1 MKILDAP
8 SLLSAVE
15 QRSKVYQELR
25 DEMQHVKIALKSVS
39 GLGDEF
45 TGKGADNIKAFYEDL
60 ALYTDTYLDF
70 IDMQKAFLDGVKGM
84 LDDES
89 LGGSTFIDEHFL
101 DAQLKQGIQNN
112 KDMVKEQKEALSTI
126 FDDISDLIE
135 LNVFSSKEVN
145 EHLDDANKKRKEAI
159 DAVHKLDHA
168 LKTEY
173 AKSEAIEKHL
183 TTFYTKMMAATGKGK
198 NAQPMYYDAKAFHE
212 TDVYKNHDKIDAQVK
227 AYLKL
232 KKEEK
237 EKRRIK
243 ELKEKL
249 NDPSCI
255 SEEKYFEIVDEI
267 GYENLSYDQKMYYSQ
282 LLQIKAQEEAS
293 EGFVDVVK
301 GAAVGLYDVA
311 KDTVVGIYDLV
322 TDPGGAVESVVTA
335 VSHPIETSKA
345 IGKSISDSFQ
355 KEVIDGDAYS
365 RSHWFAYATGS
376 LAEIVFGSKGA
387 GAITKTGT
395 TAAKTT
401 VKKGLEQGAKSLD
414 RVSIPNLLPYSPKF
428 QMAGGPKLPYNVFD
442 GENLKNKLLSMAKRL
457 DNNSGYGIS
466 KTGRRLP
473 APKSP
478 PTVVSYGDHYVR
490 WKRKKVLKP
499 NVVYSTKQGYTYTTD
514 HYGRIVK
521 VEASDLKYGEVK
533 RNQYAQSNSGKPD
546 RLLKDDGG
554 HLIASIFKGSG
565 DIDNLV
571 PMNSQI
577 NRSGGKWYEMEQRW
591 LRALRADPPKHVKIN
606 IEPVYKND
614 SLRPDS
620 FVVEY
625 NIGKRS
631 VREIILNQPGG

>member
-15 QRSKVYQELR
+15 QRSKAYHELQE
-25 DEMQHVKIALKSVS
+25 EMKLVKKALKGVS
-39 GLGDEF
+39 GLGDGF
-45 TGKGADNIKAFYEDL
+45 TGKGADNIKAFYNDL

-70 IDMQKAFLDGVKGM
+70 IDMQKAFLDGVKGK

-135 LNVFSSKEVN
+135 LQTFSSKKVD
-145 EHLDDANKKRKEAI
+145 EHLDDANKKRKDAIEAI
-159 DAVHKLDHA
+159 HTLDHV

-173 AKSEAIEKHL
+173 EVSEAIEKHL
-183 TTFYTKMMAATGKGK
+183 ATFYTKMMAATGKGK

-227 AYLKL
+227 AYIKV

-255 SEEKYFEIVDEI
+255 SVEKYFEIVDEI
-267 GYENLSYDQKMYYSQ
+267 GYENLSYDQKLYYSQ

-293 EGFVDVVK
+293 EVFVDSVK

-345 IGKSISDSFQ
+345 IGKAISDSFE

-376 LAEIVFGSKGA
+376 LAEIVFGSKGT

-401 VKKGLEQGAKSLD
+401 VKKGLEQGAKSID
-414 RVSIPNLLPYSPKF
+414 NVTIPNLLPYSPKF
-428 QMAGGPKLPYNVFD
+428 QLAGGGKLPYNVFD
-442 GENLKNKLLSMAKRL
+442 GENIKNKLLSMAKRL
-457 DNNSGYGIS
+457 DNSEGN
-466 KTGRRLP
+466 
-473 APKSP
+473 
-478 PTVVSYGDHYVR
+478 
-490 WKRKKVLKP
+490 
-499 NVVYSTKQGYTYTTD
+499 
-514 HYGRIVK
+514 
-521 VEASDLKYGEVK
+521 
-533 RNQYAQSNSGKPD
+533 
-546 RLLKDDGG
+546 GG
-554 HLIASIFKGSG
+554 HLTSSNKGYKG
-565 DIDNLV
+565 IDNANDITKLTV
-571 PMNSQI
+571 DDIPTAKSGNFNKFFNSLTSKELDELWKDKRIRKKIERQ
-577 NRSGGKWYEMEQRW
+577 
-591 LRALRADPPKHVKIN
+591 LR
-606 IEPVYKND
+606 E
-614 SLRPDS
+614 
-620 FVVEY
+620 
-625 NIGKRS
+625 
-631 VREIILNQPGG
+631 PGGLHEWHLVSRAPQFKHWNISAEEIKDLRTAITDVKFVNPNGVHGGLGSTKAHNELLAIIDTSSDYDTFVRRLNNWANYRLEGGVSSLPEGLKLK

>member
-1 MKILDAP
+1 LK
-8 SLLSAVE
+8 
-15 QRSKVYQELR
+15 K
-25 DEMQHVKIALKSVS
+25 ALQGVAN
-39 GLGDEF
+39 LGDEF
-45 TGKGADNIKAFYEDL
+45 TGKGADNIKAFYNDL
-60 ALYTDTYLDF
+60 ALYADTYLDF
-70 IDMQKAFLDGVKGM
+70 IDMQKAFLDGVKGK

-89 LGGSTFIDEHFL
+89 LGGSTFIDEYFL
-101 DAQLKQGIQNN
+101 DAQVKQGIKNN
-112 KDMVKEQKEALSTI
+112 KEMVEEQKEALTAI

-135 LNVFSSKEVN
+135 LQTFSSKKVD
-145 EHLDDANKKRKEAI
+145 EHLDNANEERKDAIEALHKI
-159 DAVHKLDHA
+159 DHE

-173 AKSEAIEKHL
+173 EKSEPIEKHL
-183 TTFYTKMMAATGKGK
+183 ATFYTKMMAATGKGK

-227 AYLKL
+227 AYLKV

-249 NDPSCI
+249 NDPSNM
-255 SEEKYFEIVDEI
+255 SVDQYFEIVDEI
-267 GYENLSYDQKMYYSQ
+267 GYENLSSEQKIYYGQ

-293 EGFVDVVK
+293 EVFIDSVK
-301 GAAVGLYDVA
+301 GAVVGLYDVA

-345 IGKSISDSFQ
+345 IGKAISDSFQ

-376 LAEIVFGSKGA
+376 LAEIVFGSKGT

-401 VKKGLEQGAKSLD
+401 VKKGLEQGAKSID

-428 QMAGGPKLPYNVFD
+428 QMAGGGKLPYNVFD

-457 DNNSGYGIS
+457 DNQPVYGIS

-478 PTVVSYGDHYVR
+478 PTVVKYGDHVIR
-490 WKRKKVLKP
+490 WNRKKALKP
-499 NVVYSTKQGYTYTTD
+499 NVVYTTKQGYTFTTD

-521 VEASDLKYGEVK
+521 VEANELKYGEIK
-533 RNQYAQSNSGKPD
+533 RNQYAQSNIGKPD
-546 RLLKDDGG
+546 RLPDDDGG

-577 NRSGGKWYEMEQRW
+577 NRSGGKWYTMEQEW
-591 LRALRADPPKHVKIN
+591 LAALKEVPPQHVEVSIRP
-606 IEPVYKND
+606 IYEGD
-614 SLRPDS
+614 SLRPDG

-625 NIGKRS
+625 KIDKRYK
-631 VREIILNQPGG
+631 REIIENQPGG

>member
-15 QRSKVYQELR
+15 RRSKAYHELQE
-25 DEMQHVKIALKSVS
+25 EMKLVKKALKGVS

-45 TGKGADNIKAFYEDL
+45 TGKGADNIKAFYNDL

-70 IDMQKAFLDGVKGM
+70 IDMQKAFLDGVKGK

-135 LNVFSSKEVN
+135 LQTFSSKEVD
-145 EHLDDANKKRKEAI
+145 EHLDDANKKRKDAIEAI
-159 DAVHKLDHA
+159 HTLDHA

-173 AKSEAIEKHL
+173 EKSEAIEKHL
-183 TTFYTKMMAATGKGK
+183 ATFYTKMMAATGKGK

-227 AYLKL
+227 AYLKV

-249 NDPSCI
+249 NDPSCL
-255 SEEKYFEIVDEI
+255 SVEKYFEIVDEI
-267 GYENLSYDQKMYYSQ
+267 GYENLSYDQKLYYSQ

-293 EGFVDVVK
+293 DVFVDSVK

-335 VSHPIETSKA
+335 VSHPIETSKV
-345 IGKSISDSFQ
+345 IGKAISDSFE

-401 VKKGLEQGAKSLD
+401 VKKGLEQGARSID
-414 RVSIPNLLPYSPKF
+414 NVTIPNLLPYSPKF
-428 QMAGGPKLPYNVFD
+428 QLAGGGKLPYNVFD
-442 GENLKNKLLSMAKRL
+442 GENIKNKLLSMAKRL
-457 DNNSGYGIS
+457 DNSEGN
-466 KTGRRLP
+466 
-473 APKSP
+473 
-478 PTVVSYGDHYVR
+478 
-490 WKRKKVLKP
+490 
-499 NVVYSTKQGYTYTTD
+499 
-514 HYGRIVK
+514 
-521 VEASDLKYGEVK
+521 
-533 RNQYAQSNSGKPD
+533 
-546 RLLKDDGG
+546 GG
-554 HLIASIFKGSG
+554 HLTSSNKGYKG
-565 DIDNLV
+565 IDNANDITKLTV
-571 PMNSQI
+571 DDIPTAKSGNFNKFFNSLTSKELDELWKDKRIRKKIERQ
-577 NRSGGKWYEMEQRW
+577 
-591 LRALRADPPKHVKIN
+591 LR
-606 IEPVYKND
+606 E
-614 SLRPDS
+614 
-620 FVVEY
+620 
-625 NIGKRS
+625 
-631 VREIILNQPGG
+631 PGGLHEWHLVSRAPQFKHWNISVEEIKDLRTAISDVKFVNPNGVHGGLGSTKAHNELLAIIDTSSDYDTFVRRLNNWANYRLEGGFSSLPEGLKLK

>member
-15 QRSKVYQELR
+15 QRSKAYQELR
-25 DEMQHVKIALKSVS
+25 DEMQLVKKALKSVS

-70 IDMQKAFLDGVKGM
+70 IDMQKAFLDGVKGK

-173 AKSEAIEKHL
+173 EKSEAIEKHL
-183 TTFYTKMMAATGKGK
+183 ATFYAKMMAATGKGK
-198 NAQPMYYDAKAFHE
+198 NAQPMYYDSKAFHE

-267 GYENLSYDQKMYYSQ
+267 GYENLSYDQKIYYSQ

-401 VKKGLEQGAKSLD
+401 VKKGLEQGARSID
-414 RVSIPNLLPYSPKF
+414 NVTIPNLLPYSPKF
-428 QMAGGPKLPYNVFD
+428 QLAGGGKLPYNVFD
-442 GENLKNKLLSMAKRL
+442 GENIKNKLLSMAKRL
-457 DNNSGYGIS
+457 DNSEGN
-466 KTGRRLP
+466 
-473 APKSP
+473 
-478 PTVVSYGDHYVR
+478 
-490 WKRKKVLKP
+490 
-499 NVVYSTKQGYTYTTD
+499 
-514 HYGRIVK
+514 
-521 VEASDLKYGEVK
+521 
-533 RNQYAQSNSGKPD
+533 
-546 RLLKDDGG
+546 GG
-554 HLIASIFKGSG
+554 HLTSSNKGSKG
-565 DIDNLV
+565 IDNANDITKLTV
-571 PMNSQI
+571 DDIPTAKSGNFNKFFNSLTSKELDELWKDKRIRKKIERQ
-577 NRSGGKWYEMEQRW
+577 
-591 LRALRADPPKHVKIN
+591 LR
-606 IEPVYKND
+606 E
-614 SLRPDS
+614 
-620 FVVEY
+620 
-625 NIGKRS
+625 
-631 VREIILNQPGG
+631 PGGLHEWHLVSRAPQFKHWNISAEEIKDLRTAISDVKFVNPNGVHGGLGSTKAHNELLAIIDTSSDYDTFVRRLNNWANYRLEGGVSSLPEGLKLK

>member
-25 DEMQHVKIALKSVS
+25 DEMQHVKKALKSVS

-70 IDMQKAFLDGVKGM
+70 IDMQKAFLDGVKGK

-126 FDDISDLIE
+126 FDDISDFIE

-145 EHLDDANKKRKEAI
+145 EHLDDANKKRKDAIEALHKI
-159 DAVHKLDHA
+159 DHE

-183 TTFYTKMMAATGKGK
+183 STFYAKMMAATGKGK

-227 AYLKL
+227 AYLKV

-249 NDPSCI
+249 NDPSCL

-401 VKKGLEQGAKSLD
+401 VKKGLEQGARSID
-414 RVSIPNLLPYSPKF
+414 NVTIPNLLPYSPKF
-428 QMAGGPKLPYNVFD
+428 QLAGGGKLPYNVFD
-442 GENLKNKLLSMAKRL
+442 GENIKNKLLSMAKRL
-457 DNNSGYGIS
+457 DNSEGN
-466 KTGRRLP
+466 
-473 APKSP
+473 
-478 PTVVSYGDHYVR
+478 
-490 WKRKKVLKP
+490 
-499 NVVYSTKQGYTYTTD
+499 
-514 HYGRIVK
+514 
-521 VEASDLKYGEVK
+521 
-533 RNQYAQSNSGKPD
+533 
-546 RLLKDDGG
+546 GG
-554 HLIASIFKGSG
+554 HLTSSNKGSKG
-565 DIDNLV
+565 IDNANEITKLTV
-571 PMNSQI
+571 DDIPTAKSGNFNKFFNSLTSKELDELWKDKRIRKKIERQ
-577 NRSGGKWYEMEQRW
+577 
-591 LRALRADPPKHVKIN
+591 LR
-606 IEPVYKND
+606 E
-614 SLRPDS
+614 
-620 FVVEY
+620 
-625 NIGKRS
+625 
-631 VREIILNQPGG
+631 PGGLHEWHLVSRAPQFKHWNISAEEIKDLRTAISDVKFVNPNGVHGGLGSTKAHNELLAIIDTSSDYDTFVRRLNNWANYRLEGGVSSLPEGLKLK

>member
-15 QRSKVYQELR
+15 QRSKAYQELQ
-25 DEMQHVKIALKSVS
+25 DEMQHVKKALKSVS

-70 IDMQKAFLDGVKGM
+70 IDMQKAFLDGVKGK

-145 EHLDDANKKRKEAI
+145 EHLDDANKKRKDAI
-159 DAVHKLDHA
+159 ETVHKIDHE

-173 AKSEAIEKHL
+173 AKSEAVEKHL
-183 TTFYTKMMAATGKGK
+183 STFYVKMMAATGKGK

-227 AYLKL
+227 AYLKV

-249 NDPSCI
+249 NDPSCL

-282 LLQIKAQEEAS
+282 LLQIKAQEEAT

-401 VKKGLEQGAKSLD
+401 VKKGLEQGARSID
-414 RVSIPNLLPYSPKF
+414 NVTIPNLLPYSPKF
-428 QMAGGPKLPYNVFD
+428 QLAGGGKLPYNVFD
-442 GENLKNKLLSMAKRL
+442 GENIKNKLLSMAKRL
-457 DNNSGYGIS
+457 DNSEGNGGPLTSSNKGSKGIDNANDITKLTVDDIPTAKSGNFNKFFNSLTSKELDELWKDKRIRKKIERQLREPGGLHEWHLVSRAPQFKHWNIS
-466 KTGRRLP
+466 AEEIKDLRTAISDVKFVNPNGVHGGLGSTKAHNELLAIIDTSSDYDTFVRRLNNW
-473 APKSP
+473 ANYRLEGG
-478 PTVVSYGDHYVR
+478 VSSLPEG
-490 WKRKKVLKP
+490 LK
-499 NVVYSTKQGYTYTTD
+499 
-514 HYGRIVK
+514 
-521 VEASDLKYGEVK
+521 LK
-533 RNQYAQSNSGKPD
+533 
-546 RLLKDDGG
+546 
-554 HLIASIFKGSG
+554 
-565 DIDNLV
+565 
-571 PMNSQI
+571 
-577 NRSGGKWYEMEQRW
+577 
-591 LRALRADPPKHVKIN
+591 
-606 IEPVYKND
+606 
-614 SLRPDS
+614 
-620 FVVEY
+620 
-625 NIGKRS
+625 
-631 VREIILNQPGG
+631 

>member
-15 QRSKVYQELR
+15 QRSKAYHELQE
-25 DEMQHVKIALKSVS
+25 EMKLVKKALKGVS

-45 TGKGADNIKAFYEDL
+45 TGKGADNIKAFYNDL
-60 ALYTDTYLDF
+60 VLYTDTYLDF
-70 IDMQKAFLDGVKGM
+70 IDMQKAFLDGVKGK

-135 LNVFSSKEVN
+135 LQTFSSKKVD
-145 EHLDDANKKRKEAI
+145 EHLDDANKKRKDAIEAI
-159 DAVHKLDHA
+159 HTLDHV

-173 AKSEAIEKHL
+173 EKSEAIEKHL
-183 TTFYTKMMAATGKGK
+183 ATFYTKMMAATGKGK

-227 AYLKL
+227 AYLKV

-255 SEEKYFEIVDEI
+255 SVEKYFEIVDEI

-293 EGFVDVVK
+293 EVFVDSVK

-345 IGKSISDSFQ
+345 IGKAISDSFE

-376 LAEIVFGSKGA
+376 LAEIVFGSKGT

-401 VKKGLEQGAKSLD
+401 VKKGLEQGAKSID
-414 RVSIPNLLPYSPKF
+414 NVTIPNLLPYSPKF
-428 QMAGGPKLPYNVFD
+428 QLAGGGKLPYNVFD
-442 GENLKNKLLSMAKRL
+442 GENIKNKLLSMAKRL
-457 DNNSGYGIS
+457 DN
-466 KTGRRLP
+466 
-473 APKSP
+473 
-478 PTVVSYGDHYVR
+478 
-490 WKRKKVLKP
+490 
-499 NVVYSTKQGYTYTTD
+499 
-514 HYGRIVK
+514 
-521 VEASDLKYGEVK
+521 SDG
-533 RNQYAQSNSGKPD
+533 N
-546 RLLKDDGG
+546 GG
-554 HLIASIFKGSG
+554 HLTSSNKGYKG
-565 DIDNLV
+565 IDNANDITKLTV
-571 PMNSQI
+571 DDIPTAKSGNFNKFFNSLTSKELDELWKDKRIRKKIERQ
-577 NRSGGKWYEMEQRW
+577 
-591 LRALRADPPKHVKIN
+591 LR
-606 IEPVYKND
+606 E
-614 SLRPDS
+614 
-620 FVVEY
+620 
-625 NIGKRS
+625 
-631 VREIILNQPGG
+631 PGGLHEWHLVSRAPQFKHWNISAEEIKDLRTAISDVKFVNPNGVHGGLGSTKAHNELLAIIDTSSDYDTFVRRLNNWANYRLEGGVSSLPEGLKLK

>member
-15 QRSKVYQELR
+15 QRSKAYHELQE
-25 DEMQHVKIALKSVS
+25 EMQLVKKALKSVS

-70 IDMQKAFLDGVKGM
+70 IDMQKAFLDGVKGK

-89 LGGSTFIDEHFL
+89 LGGTTFIDEHFL

-159 DAVHKLDHA
+159 DAVHKIDHE

-183 TTFYTKMMAATGKGK
+183 STFYAKMIAATGKGK

-227 AYLKL
+227 TYLKV

-301 GAAVGLYDVA
+301 GTAVGLYDVA

-401 VKKGLEQGAKSLD
+401 VKKGLEQGARSID
-414 RVSIPNLLPYSPKF
+414 NVTIPNLLPYSPKF
-428 QMAGGPKLPYNVFD
+428 QLAGGGKLPYNVFD
-442 GENLKNKLLSMAKRL
+442 GENIKNKLLSMAKRL
-457 DNNSGYGIS
+457 DNSEGN
-466 KTGRRLP
+466 
-473 APKSP
+473 
-478 PTVVSYGDHYVR
+478 
-490 WKRKKVLKP
+490 
-499 NVVYSTKQGYTYTTD
+499 
-514 HYGRIVK
+514 
-521 VEASDLKYGEVK
+521 
-533 RNQYAQSNSGKPD
+533 
-546 RLLKDDGG
+546 GG
-554 HLIASIFKGSG
+554 HLTSSNKGYKG
-565 DIDNLV
+565 IDNANDITKLTV
-571 PMNSQI
+571 DDIPTAKSGNFNKFFNSLTSKELDELWKDKRIRKKIERQ
-577 NRSGGKWYEMEQRW
+577 
-591 LRALRADPPKHVKIN
+591 LR
-606 IEPVYKND
+606 E
-614 SLRPDS
+614 
-620 FVVEY
+620 
-625 NIGKRS
+625 
-631 VREIILNQPGG
+631 PGGLHEWHLVSRAPQFKHWNISAEEIKDLRTAISDVKFVNPNGVHGGLGSTKAHNELLAIIDTSSDYDTFVRRLNNWANYRLEGGVSSLPKGLKLK

>member
-8 SLLSAVE
+8 SLISAVE
-15 QRSKVYQELR
+15 KRSKAYEQLR
-25 DEMQHVKIALKSVS
+25 EEITDLKKALESVS

-45 TGKGADNIKAFYEDL
+45 TGKGADNIKAFYADL
-60 ALYTDTYLDF
+60 ALYADTYLDF
-70 IDMQKAFLDGVKGM
+70 IDMQKAFLDGVKGK

-145 EHLDDANKKRKEAI
+145 EHLAEANKKRKEAI
-159 DAVHKLDHA
+159 EALHKIDHE

-183 TTFYTKMMAATGKGK
+183 ATFYAKMMVATGKGK
-198 NAQPMYYDAKAFHE
+198 NARTMYYDAKAFHE

-227 AYLKL
+227 AYLKV

-387 GAITKTGT
+387 GAITKTGR

-401 VKKGLEQGAKSLD
+401 VKKGLEQGARSLD

-428 QMAGGPKLPYNVFD
+428 QMAGGPKSAV
-442 GENLKNKLLSMAKRL
+442 
-457 DNNSGYGIS
+457 
-466 KTGRRLP
+466 
-473 APKSP
+473 
-478 PTVVSYGDHYVR
+478 
-490 WKRKKVLKP
+490 
-499 NVVYSTKQGYTYTTD
+499 
-514 HYGRIVK
+514 
-521 VEASDLKYGEVK
+521 
-533 RNQYAQSNSGKPD
+533 
-546 RLLKDDGG
+546 
-554 HLIASIFKGSG
+554 
-565 DIDNLV
+565 
-571 PMNSQI
+571 
-577 NRSGGKWYEMEQRW
+577 
-591 LRALRADPPKHVKIN
+591 
-606 IEPVYKND
+606 
-614 SLRPDS
+614 
-620 FVVEY
+620 
-625 NIGKRS
+625 
-631 VREIILNQPGG
+631 

>member
-15 QRSKVYQELR
+15 QRSKAYHELQE
-25 DEMQHVKIALKSVS
+25 EMKLVKKALKGVS
-39 GLGDEF
+39 GLGDGF
-45 TGKGADNIKAFYEDL
+45 TGKGADNIKAFYNDL

-70 IDMQKAFLDGVKGM
+70 IDMQKAFLDGVKGK

-135 LNVFSSKEVN
+135 LQTFSSKKVD
-145 EHLDDANKKRKEAI
+145 EHLDDANKKRKDAIEAI
-159 DAVHKLDHA
+159 HTLDHV

-173 AKSEAIEKHL
+173 EKSEAIEKHL
-183 TTFYTKMMAATGKGK
+183 ATFYTKMMAATGKGK

-227 AYLKL
+227 AYIKV

-255 SEEKYFEIVDEI
+255 SVEKYFEIVDEI
-267 GYENLSYDQKMYYSQ
+267 GYENLSYDQKLYYSQ

-293 EGFVDVVK
+293 EVFVDSVK

-345 IGKSISDSFQ
+345 IGKAISDSFE

-376 LAEIVFGSKGA
+376 LAEIVFGSKGT

-401 VKKGLEQGAKSLD
+401 VKKGLEQGAKSID
-414 RVSIPNLLPYSPKF
+414 NVTIPNLLPYSPKF
-428 QMAGGPKLPYNVFD
+428 QLAGGGKLPYNVFD
-442 GENLKNKLLSMAKRL
+442 GENIKNKLLSMAKRL
-457 DNNSGYGIS
+457 DNSEGN
-466 KTGRRLP
+466 
-473 APKSP
+473 
-478 PTVVSYGDHYVR
+478 
-490 WKRKKVLKP
+490 
-499 NVVYSTKQGYTYTTD
+499 
-514 HYGRIVK
+514 
-521 VEASDLKYGEVK
+521 
-533 RNQYAQSNSGKPD
+533 
-546 RLLKDDGG
+546 GG
-554 HLIASIFKGSG
+554 HLTSSNKGYKG
-565 DIDNLV
+565 IDNANDITKLTV
-571 PMNSQI
+571 DDIPTAKSGNFNKFFNSLTSKELDELWKDKRIRKKIERQ
-577 NRSGGKWYEMEQRW
+577 
-591 LRALRADPPKHVKIN
+591 LR
-606 IEPVYKND
+606 E
-614 SLRPDS
+614 
-620 FVVEY
+620 
-625 NIGKRS
+625 
-631 VREIILNQPGG
+631 PGGLHEWHLVSRAPQFKHWNISAEEIKDLRTAITDVKFVNPNGVHGGLGSTKAHNELLAIIDTSSDYDTFVRRLNNWANYRLEGGVSSLPEGLKLK

>member
-1 MKILDAP
+1 MRILDAP

-15 QRSKVYQELR
+15 QRSKVYRELR
-25 DEMQHVKIALKSVS
+25 DEMQHVKKALKSVS

-70 IDMQKAFLDGVKGM
+70 IDMQKAFLDGIKGK

-145 EHLDDANKKRKEAI
+145 EHLDDANKKRKDAI
-159 DAVHKLDHA
+159 EAVHKIDNE

-183 TTFYTKMMAATGKGK
+183 ATFYAKMMAATGKGK

-227 AYLKL
+227 AYLKV

-282 LLQIKAQEEAS
+282 LLQFKAQEEAS

-322 TDPGGAVESVVTA
+322 TDPRGAVESVVTA

-345 IGKSISDSFQ
+345 IGKAISDSY
-355 KEVIDGDAYS
+355 ERDMVNGDSYS
-365 RSHWFAYATGS
+365 RAHWVSYATGTIATS
-376 LAEIVFGSKGA
+376 IFGTKGLGSVSKTGVTT
-387 GAITKTGT
+387 TKTAVVSGVN
-395 TAAKTT
+395 KT
-401 VKKGLEQGAKSLD
+401 KDFANNI
-414 RVSIPNLLPYSPKF
+414 SIYDLLPYSPKH
-428 QMAGGPKLPYNVFD
+428 QLAGIANVPYNVVD
-442 GENLKNKLLSMAKRL
+442 GASLKERLVMLAEGIKNPRTRLPRSNGRWEGVPGNGKWYSDNPKVKAVTGGKPVEFIDNRPNFTPWEKGRLHFKEGKLTGEKSDFSLVYKKLKKQYGFKSQHEAKEWLVKVKLTPHHL
-457 DNNSGYGIS
+457 DN
-466 KTGRRLP
+466 KTIQLV
-473 APKSP
+473 
-478 PTVVSYGDHYVR
+478 PTDLH
-490 WKRKKVLKP
+490 K
-499 NVVYSTKQGYTYTTD
+499 NVPHIGA
-514 HYGRIVK
+514 
-521 VEASDLKYGEVK
+521 ASDL
-533 RNQYAQSNSGKPD
+533 R
-546 RLLKDDGG
+546 GG
-554 HLIASIFKGSG
+554 
-565 DIDNLV
+565 
-571 PMNSQI
+571 
-577 NRSGGKWYEMEQRW
+577 Y
-591 LRALRADPPKHVKIN
+591 
-606 IEPVYKND
+606 
-614 SLRPDS
+614 
-620 FVVEY
+620 
-625 NIGKRS
+625 
-631 VREIILNQPGG
+631 

>member
-25 DEMQHVKIALKSVS
+25 DEMQHVKKALKSVS

-70 IDMQKAFLDGVKGM
+70 IDMQKAFLDGVKGK

-145 EHLDDANKKRKEAI
+145 EHLDDANKKRKDAI
-159 DAVHKLDHA
+159 ETVHKIDHE

-173 AKSEAIEKHL
+173 AKSEAVEKHL
-183 TTFYTKMMAATGKGK
+183 STFYVKMMAATGKGK

-227 AYLKL
+227 AYLKV

-249 NDPSCI
+249 NDPSCL

-282 LLQIKAQEEAS
+282 LLQIKAQEEAT

-401 VKKGLEQGAKSLD
+401 VKKGLEQGARSID
-414 RVSIPNLLPYSPKF
+414 NVTIPNLLPYSPKF
-428 QMAGGPKLPYNVFD
+428 QLAGGGKLPYNVFD
-442 GENLKNKLLSMAKRL
+442 GENIKNKLLSMAKRL
-457 DNNSGYGIS
+457 DNSEGNGGPLTSSNKGSKGIDNANDITKLTVDDIPTAKSGNFNKFFNSLTSKELDELWKDKRIRKKIERQLREPGGLHEWHLVSRAPQFKHWNIS
-466 KTGRRLP
+466 AEEIKDLRTAISDVKFVNPNGVHGGLGSTKAHNELLAIIDTSSDYDTFVRRLNNW
-473 APKSP
+473 ANYRLEGG
-478 PTVVSYGDHYVR
+478 VSSLPEG
-490 WKRKKVLKP
+490 LK
-499 NVVYSTKQGYTYTTD
+499 
-514 HYGRIVK
+514 
-521 VEASDLKYGEVK
+521 LK
-533 RNQYAQSNSGKPD
+533 
-546 RLLKDDGG
+546 
-554 HLIASIFKGSG
+554 
-565 DIDNLV
+565 
-571 PMNSQI
+571 
-577 NRSGGKWYEMEQRW
+577 
-591 LRALRADPPKHVKIN
+591 
-606 IEPVYKND
+606 
-614 SLRPDS
+614 
-620 FVVEY
+620 
-625 NIGKRS
+625 
-631 VREIILNQPGG
+631 

>member
-15 QRSKVYQELR
+15 RRSKAYHELQE
-25 DEMQHVKIALKSVS
+25 EMKLVKKALKGVS

-45 TGKGADNIKAFYEDL
+45 TGKGADNIKAFYNDL

-70 IDMQKAFLDGVKGM
+70 IDMQKAFLDGVKGK

-89 LGGSTFIDEHFL
+89 LGGSTFIDKHFL

-135 LNVFSSKEVN
+135 LQTFSSKEVD
-145 EHLDDANKKRKEAI
+145 EHLDDANKKRKDAIEAI
-159 DAVHKLDHA
+159 HTLDHA

-173 AKSEAIEKHL
+173 EKSEAIEKHL
-183 TTFYTKMMAATGKGK
+183 ATFYTKMMAATGKGK

-227 AYLKL
+227 AYLKV

-249 NDPSCI
+249 NDPSCL
-255 SEEKYFEIVDEI
+255 SVEKYFEIVDEI
-267 GYENLSYDQKMYYSQ
+267 GYENLSYDQKLYYSQ

-293 EGFVDVVK
+293 DVFVDSVK

-335 VSHPIETSKA
+335 VSNPIETSKV
-345 IGKSISDSFQ
+345 IGKAISDSFE

-401 VKKGLEQGAKSLD
+401 VKKGLEQGARSID
-414 RVSIPNLLPYSPKF
+414 NVTIPNLLPYSPKF
-428 QMAGGPKLPYNVFD
+428 QLAGGGKLPYNVFD
-442 GENLKNKLLSMAKRL
+442 GENIKNKLLSMAKRL
-457 DNNSGYGIS
+457 DNSEGN
-466 KTGRRLP
+466 
-473 APKSP
+473 
-478 PTVVSYGDHYVR
+478 
-490 WKRKKVLKP
+490 
-499 NVVYSTKQGYTYTTD
+499 
-514 HYGRIVK
+514 
-521 VEASDLKYGEVK
+521 
-533 RNQYAQSNSGKPD
+533 
-546 RLLKDDGG
+546 GG
-554 HLIASIFKGSG
+554 HLTSSNKGYKG
-565 DIDNLV
+565 IDNANDITKLTV
-571 PMNSQI
+571 DDIPTAKSGNFNKFFNSLTSKELDELWKDKRIRKKIERQ
-577 NRSGGKWYEMEQRW
+577 
-591 LRALRADPPKHVKIN
+591 LR
-606 IEPVYKND
+606 E
-614 SLRPDS
+614 
-620 FVVEY
+620 
-625 NIGKRS
+625 
-631 VREIILNQPGG
+631 PGGLHEWHLVSRAPQFKHWNISVEEIKDLRTAISDVKFVNPNGVHGGLGSTKAHNELLAIIDTSSDYDTFVRRLNNWANYRLEGGFSSLPEGLKLK

>member
-15 QRSKVYQELR
+15 QRSKAYHELQE
-25 DEMQHVKIALKSVS
+25 EMKLVKKALKGVS
-39 GLGDEF
+39 GLGDGF
-45 TGKGADNIKAFYEDL
+45 TGKGADNIKAFYNDL

-70 IDMQKAFLDGVKGM
+70 IDMQKAFLDGVKGK

-135 LNVFSSKEVN
+135 LQTFSSKKVD
-145 EHLDDANKKRKEAI
+145 EHLDDANKKRKDAIEAI
-159 DAVHKLDHA
+159 HTLDHV

-173 AKSEAIEKHL
+173 EVSEAIEKHL
-183 TTFYTKMMAATGKGK
+183 ATFYTKMMAATGKGK

-227 AYLKL
+227 AYIKV

-255 SEEKYFEIVDEI
+255 SVEKYFEIVDEI
-267 GYENLSYDQKMYYSQ
+267 GYENLSYDQKLYYSQ

-293 EGFVDVVK
+293 EVFVDSVK

-345 IGKSISDSFQ
+345 IGKAISDSFE

-376 LAEIVFGSKGA
+376 LAEIVFGSKGI

-401 VKKGLEQGAKSLD
+401 VKKGLEQGAKSID
-414 RVSIPNLLPYSPKF
+414 NVTIPNLLPYSPKF
-428 QMAGGPKLPYNVFD
+428 QLAGGGKLPYNVFD
-442 GENLKNKLLSMAKRL
+442 GENIKNKLLSMAKRL
-457 DNNSGYGIS
+457 DNSEGN
-466 KTGRRLP
+466 
-473 APKSP
+473 
-478 PTVVSYGDHYVR
+478 
-490 WKRKKVLKP
+490 
-499 NVVYSTKQGYTYTTD
+499 
-514 HYGRIVK
+514 
-521 VEASDLKYGEVK
+521 
-533 RNQYAQSNSGKPD
+533 
-546 RLLKDDGG
+546 GG
-554 HLIASIFKGSG
+554 HLTSSNKGYKG
-565 DIDNLV
+565 IDNANDITKLTV
-571 PMNSQI
+571 DDIPTAKSGNFNKFFNSLTSKELDELWKDKRIRKKIERQ
-577 NRSGGKWYEMEQRW
+577 
-591 LRALRADPPKHVKIN
+591 LR
-606 IEPVYKND
+606 E
-614 SLRPDS
+614 
-620 FVVEY
+620 
-625 NIGKRS
+625 
-631 VREIILNQPGG
+631 PGGLHEWHLVSRAPQFKHWNISAEEIKDLRTAITDVKFVNPNGVHGGLGSTKAHNELLAIIDTSSDYDTFVRRLNNWANYRLEGGVSSLPEGLKLK

>member
-15 QRSKVYQELR
+15 QRSKAYHELQE
-25 DEMQHVKIALKSVS
+25 EMKLVKKALKSVS

-70 IDMQKAFLDGVKGM
+70 INMQKAFLDGVKGK

-101 DAQLKQGIQNN
+101 DTQLKQGIQNN

-135 LNVFSSKEVN
+135 LHTFSSKEVN
-145 EHLDDANKKRKEAI
+145 EHLDDANKKRKETIEVLHQI
-159 DAVHKLDHA
+159 DKD

-173 AKSEAIEKHL
+173 AKSEAVENHL
-183 TTFYTKMMAATGKGK
+183 NTFYAKMMAATGKGK
-198 NAQPMYYDAKAFHE
+198 NAQPMYYDAQAFHE
-212 TDVYKNHDKIDAQVK
+212 TDVYKNHDQIDAQVK
-227 AYLKL
+227 AYLKV

-249 NDPSCI
+249 NDPSCL
-255 SEEKYFEIVDEI
+255 SESKYFEIVDEI
-267 GYENLSYDQKMYYSQ
+267 GYENLTYDQKMYYSQ

-293 EGFVDVVK
+293 EVFIDSVK

-428 QMAGGPKLPYNVFD
+428 QMAGGQKLPYNVFD
-442 GENLKNKLLSMAKRL
+442 GENIKNKLLSMAKRL

-466 KTGRRLP
+466 QTGRRLP

-478 PTVVSYGDHYVR
+478 PTIVSYGDHYVR

-499 NVVYSTKQGYTYTTD
+499 NVVYSTKQGYTYKTD

-521 VEASDLKYGEVK
+521 VEASDLK
-533 RNQYAQSNSGKPD
+533 
-546 RLLKDDGG
+546 
-554 HLIASIFKGSG
+554 
-565 DIDNLV
+565 
-571 PMNSQI
+571 
-577 NRSGGKWYEMEQRW
+577 
-591 LRALRADPPKHVKIN
+591 
-606 IEPVYKND
+606 
-614 SLRPDS
+614 
-620 FVVEY
+620 
-625 NIGKRS
+625 
-631 VREIILNQPGG
+631 

>member
-15 QRSKVYQELR
+15 QRSKAYHELQE
-25 DEMQHVKIALKSVS
+25 EMKLVKKALKGVS

-45 TGKGADNIKAFYEDL
+45 TGKGADNIKAFYNDL

-70 IDMQKAFLDGVKGM
+70 IDMQKAFLDGVKGK

-135 LNVFSSKEVN
+135 LHTFSSKEVN
-145 EHLDDANKKRKEAI
+145 EHLDDANKKRKETI
-159 DAVHKLDHA
+159 DALHKIDHE

-173 AKSEAIEKHL
+173 AKSEAIENHL
-183 TTFYTKMMAATGKGK
+183 KTFYAKMMAATGKGK

-227 AYLKL
+227 AYLKV

-255 SEEKYFEIVDEI
+255 SEAKYFEIVDEI

-293 EGFVDVVK
+293 EVFVDSVK

-311 KDTVVGIYDLV
+311 KDTVTGIYDLV
-322 TDPGGAVESVVTA
+322 TDPGGAVESVITA

-401 VKKGLEQGAKSLD
+401 VKKGLEQVAKSLD
-414 RVSIPNLLPYSPKF
+414 R
-428 QMAGGPKLPYNVFD
+428 
-442 GENLKNKLLSMAKRL
+442 
-457 DNNSGYGIS
+457 
-466 KTGRRLP
+466 
-473 APKSP
+473 
-478 PTVVSYGDHYVR
+478 
-490 WKRKKVLKP
+490 
-499 NVVYSTKQGYTYTTD
+499 
-514 HYGRIVK
+514 
-521 VEASDLKYGEVK
+521 
-533 RNQYAQSNSGKPD
+533 
-546 RLLKDDGG
+546 
-554 HLIASIFKGSG
+554 
-565 DIDNLV
+565 
-571 PMNSQI
+571 
-577 NRSGGKWYEMEQRW
+577 
-591 LRALRADPPKHVKIN
+591 
-606 IEPVYKND
+606 
-614 SLRPDS
+614 
-620 FVVEY
+620 
-625 NIGKRS
+625 
-631 VREIILNQPGG
+631 

>member
-15 QRSKVYQELR
+15 QRSKAYQELR
-25 DEMQHVKIALKSVS
+25 DEMQHVKKALKSVS

-70 IDMQKAFLDGVKGM
+70 IDMQKAFLDGVKGK

-183 TTFYTKMMAATGKGK
+183 ATFYAKMMAATGKGE

-227 AYLKL
+227 AYLKV

-293 EGFVDVVK
+293 EGFIDVVK

-376 LAEIVFGSKGA
+376 LAEIV
-387 GAITKTGT
+387 
-395 TAAKTT
+395 
-401 VKKGLEQGAKSLD
+401 
-414 RVSIPNLLPYSPKF
+414 
-428 QMAGGPKLPYNVFD
+428 
-442 GENLKNKLLSMAKRL
+442 
-457 DNNSGYGIS
+457 
-466 KTGRRLP
+466 
-473 APKSP
+473 
-478 PTVVSYGDHYVR
+478 
-490 WKRKKVLKP
+490 
-499 NVVYSTKQGYTYTTD
+499 
-514 HYGRIVK
+514 
-521 VEASDLKYGEVK
+521 
-533 RNQYAQSNSGKPD
+533 
-546 RLLKDDGG
+546 
-554 HLIASIFKGSG
+554 
-565 DIDNLV
+565 
-571 PMNSQI
+571 
-577 NRSGGKWYEMEQRW
+577 
-591 LRALRADPPKHVKIN
+591 
-606 IEPVYKND
+606 
-614 SLRPDS
+614 
-620 FVVEY
+620 
-625 NIGKRS
+625 
-631 VREIILNQPGG
+631 

>member
-8 SLLSAVE
+8 SLISAVE

-25 DEMQHVKIALKSVS
+25 DEMQHVKKALKSVS

-70 IDMQKAFLDGVKGM
+70 IDMQKAFLDGVKGK

-173 AKSEAIEKHL
+173 EKSEAIEKHL
-183 TTFYTKMMAATGKGK
+183 ATFYAKMMAATGKGK

-212 TDVYKNHDKIDAQVK
+212 TDVYKNHDKIDSQVK
-227 AYLKL
+227 AYLKV

-255 SEEKYFEIVDEI
+255 SEEQYFEIVDEI
-267 GYENLSYDQKMYYSQ
+267 GYENLSYDQKIYYSQ

-401 VKKGLEQGAKSLD
+401 VKKGLEQGAKSID
-414 RVSIPNLLPYSPKF
+414 NVTIPNLLPYSPKF
-428 QMAGGPKLPYNVFD
+428 QLAGGGKLPYNVFD
-442 GENLKNKLLSMAKRL
+442 GENIKNKLLSMAKRL
-457 DNNSGYGIS
+457 DNSEGN
-466 KTGRRLP
+466 
-473 APKSP
+473 
-478 PTVVSYGDHYVR
+478 
-490 WKRKKVLKP
+490 
-499 NVVYSTKQGYTYTTD
+499 
-514 HYGRIVK
+514 
-521 VEASDLKYGEVK
+521 
-533 RNQYAQSNSGKPD
+533 
-546 RLLKDDGG
+546 GG
-554 HLIASIFKGSG
+554 HLTSSNKGYKG
-565 DIDNLV
+565 IDNANDITKLTV
-571 PMNSQI
+571 DDIPTAKSGNFNKFFNSLTSKELDELWKDKRIRKKIERQ
-577 NRSGGKWYEMEQRW
+577 
-591 LRALRADPPKHVKIN
+591 LR
-606 IEPVYKND
+606 E
-614 SLRPDS
+614 
-620 FVVEY
+620 
-625 NIGKRS
+625 
-631 VREIILNQPGG
+631 PGGLHEWHLVSRAPQFKHWNISAEEIKDLRTAISDVKFVNPNGVHGGLGSTKAHNELLAIIDTSSDYDTFVRRLNNWANYRLEGGVSSLPEGLKLK

>member
-25 DEMQHVKIALKSVS
+25 DEMQHVKKALKSVS

-70 IDMQKAFLDGVKGM
+70 IDMQKAFLDGVKGK

-159 DAVHKLDHA
+159 EAVHKIDHE

-173 AKSEAIEKHL
+173 AKSEAVEKHL
-183 TTFYTKMMAATGKGK
+183 SIFYAKMMAATGKGK

-227 AYLKL
+227 AYLKV

-401 VKKGLEQGAKSLD
+401 VKKGLEQGARSID
-414 RVSIPNLLPYSPKF
+414 NVTIPNLLPYSPKF
-428 QMAGGPKLPYNVFD
+428 QLAGGGKLPYNVFD
-442 GENLKNKLLSMAKRL
+442 GENIKNKLLSMAKRL
-457 DNNSGYGIS
+457 DNSEGN
-466 KTGRRLP
+466 
-473 APKSP
+473 
-478 PTVVSYGDHYVR
+478 
-490 WKRKKVLKP
+490 
-499 NVVYSTKQGYTYTTD
+499 
-514 HYGRIVK
+514 
-521 VEASDLKYGEVK
+521 
-533 RNQYAQSNSGKPD
+533 
-546 RLLKDDGG
+546 GG
-554 HLIASIFKGSG
+554 HLTSSNKGSKG
-565 DIDNLV
+565 IDNANEITKLTV
-571 PMNSQI
+571 DDIPTAKSGNFNKFFNSLTSKELDELWKDKRIRKKIERQ
-577 NRSGGKWYEMEQRW
+577 
-591 LRALRADPPKHVKIN
+591 LR
-606 IEPVYKND
+606 E
-614 SLRPDS
+614 
-620 FVVEY
+620 
-625 NIGKRS
+625 
-631 VREIILNQPGG
+631 PGGLHEWHLVSRAPQFKHWNISAEEIKDLRTAISDVKFVNPNGVHGGLGSTKAHNELLAIIDTSSDYDTFVRRLNNWANYRLEGGVSSLPEGLKLK

>member
-15 QRSKVYQELR
+15 QRSKAYQELR
-25 DEMQHVKIALKSVS
+25 DEMQHVKKALKSVS

-70 IDMQKAFLDGVKGM
+70 IDMQKAFLDGVKGK

-101 DAQLKQGIQNN
+101 DAQLKQGIRNN

-173 AKSEAIEKHL
+173 EKSEAIEKHL
-183 TTFYTKMMAATGKGK
+183 ATFYAKMMAATGKGK

-322 TDPGGAVESVVTA
+322 TDPGGAVESVVTV

-355 KEVIDGDAYS
+355 KEVIDGDTYS

-387 GAITKTGT
+387 GVITKTGA

-401 VKKGLEQGAKSLD
+401 VKKGLEQGARSID
-414 RVSIPNLLPYSPKF
+414 NVTIPNLLPYSPKF
-428 QMAGGPKLPYNVFD
+428 QLAGGGKLPYNVFD
-442 GENLKNKLLSMAKRL
+442 GENIKNKLLSMAKRL
-457 DNNSGYGIS
+457 DNLEGN
-466 KTGRRLP
+466 
-473 APKSP
+473 
-478 PTVVSYGDHYVR
+478 
-490 WKRKKVLKP
+490 
-499 NVVYSTKQGYTYTTD
+499 
-514 HYGRIVK
+514 
-521 VEASDLKYGEVK
+521 
-533 RNQYAQSNSGKPD
+533 
-546 RLLKDDGG
+546 GG
-554 HLIASIFKGSG
+554 HLTSSNKGSKG
-565 DIDNLV
+565 IDNANDITKLTV
-571 PMNSQI
+571 DDIPTAKSGNFNKFFNSLTSKELDELWKDKRIRKKIERQ
-577 NRSGGKWYEMEQRW
+577 
-591 LRALRADPPKHVKIN
+591 LR
-606 IEPVYKND
+606 E
-614 SLRPDS
+614 
-620 FVVEY
+620 
-625 NIGKRS
+625 
-631 VREIILNQPGG
+631 PGGLHEWHLVSRAPQFKHWNISAEEIKDLRTAISDVKFVNPNGVHGGLGSTKAHNELLAIIDTSSDYDTFVRRLNNWANYRLEGGVSSLPEGLKLK

>member
-15 QRSKVYQELR
+15 QRSKAYHELQE
-25 DEMQHVKIALKSVS
+25 EMKLVKKALKSVS

-45 TGKGADNIKAFYEDL
+45 TGKGADNIKSFYEDL

-70 IDMQKAFLDGVKGM
+70 IDMQKAFLDGVKGK

-101 DAQLKQGIQNN
+101 DTQLKQGIQNN

-126 FDDISDLIE
+126 FDD
-135 LNVFSSKEVN
+135 
-145 EHLDDANKKRKEAI
+145 ANKKRKETIEVLHEI
-159 DAVHKLDHA
+159 DND

-173 AKSEAIEKHL
+173 AKSEAVENHL
-183 TTFYTKMMAATGKGK
+183 NTFYAKMMAATGKEK

-212 TDVYKNHDKIDAQVK
+212 TDVYKNHDQIDAQVK
-227 AYLKL
+227 AYLKV

-249 NDPSCI
+249 NDPSCL
-255 SEEKYFEIVDEI
+255 SEAKYFEIVDEI
-267 GYENLSYDQKMYYSQ
+267 GYENLTYAQKMYYSQ

-293 EGFVDVVK
+293 EVFIDSVK

-311 KDTVVGIYDLV
+311 KDTVTGIYDLV
-322 TDPGGAVESVVTA
+322 TDPGGAVEPVVTA

-355 KEVIDGDAYS
+355 KEVINGDAYS

-387 GAITKTGT
+387 
-395 TAAKTT
+395 
-401 VKKGLEQGAKSLD
+401 KSID
-414 RVSIPNLLPYSPKF
+414 RVSIPGLLPYSPKF

-466 KTGRRLP
+466 QTGRRLP

-478 PTVVSYGDHYVR
+478 PTVVSYGEHYVR

-521 VEASDLKYGEVK
+521 VEANNLKYGEVK

-571 PMNSQI
+571 PMSSQI

-591 LRALRADPPKHVKIN
+591 LKALRADPPKHVEVS
-606 IEPVYKND
+606 IEPIYKDD

-620 FVVEY
+620 FVIEY

-631 VREIILNQPGG
+631 YLEKIKNQPGG